1 MSSLD
6 VTSDFS
12 DNSLTEEL
20 SDNSSDKSS
29 SFSDIKEESV
39 LLSDRSDSSL
49 DGESSECIRRRNP
62 AGIAAFK
69 KKILDHLQ
77 VRPDRQKTVA
87 DVKSFSPLKR
97 QESPEVASVAKRV
110 CYRASSDSAVSSAD
124 SEASYELDQM
134 IIDASKYLDEISTED
149 EFYKVMRCLKFAHF
163 DKNFRHFQER
173 TAVLLSKAFRKRP
186 TEMISCFCCRRTVSR
201 SIQFIWTEAA
211 LLAR

>member
-6 VTSDFS
+6 FTSDFS

-20 SDNSSDKSS
+20 SDNSSK
-29 SFSDIKEESV
+29 SFSEIKEESV

-49 DGESSECIRRRNP
+49 EGESSECIRRRNP

-69 KKILDHLQ
+69 KKIMDHLQ
-77 VRPDRQKTVA
+77 VRPDRQKTVS

-110 CYRASSDSAVSSAD
+110 CYRASSNSTVSSTD

-149 EFYKVMRCLKFAHF
+149 EFYKVIRFSKFALF
-163 DKNFRHFQER
+163 DKKIRHFQER
-173 TAVLLSKAFRKRP
+173 TAV
-186 TEMISCFCCRRTVSR
+186 
-201 SIQFIWTEAA
+201 
-211 LLAR
+211 